1 VTVLYSLALLVSAA
15 LLFLLEP
22 MVGKFVLPLLGS
34 SPEVWPTTV
43 LFFQAVLL
51 AGYAFAH
58 VTSRLPARRQAVVQ
72 LGVILAAAAV
82 LPIGVPDSA
91 PPASANP
98 IPWLV
103 ALLAT
108 TAGLPFFALAA
119 LGPMLQRWL
128 AGTRHRAARDPYFL
142 FAASNGGSL
151 LGLLAYPLVLEP
163 QLSLGGQ
170 GTAWS
175 IVYALAF
182 ALVLASAALLW
193 LQPAGHASPAP
204 AAPAPAPAEGRGE
217 VEGDRDGGDHEPLDV
232 PEEGVP
238 AGMEPTRIDW
248 RRRLLWLALAAVPS
262 SLMLGT
268 STYLT
273 RDVSPIPLL
282 WVVPLALYLLTF
294 VVAFSPWTNAERLTV
309 LGRRLLPGA
318 AILMTYTLVI
328 GAQKPLA
335 VLLLIHLGGL
345 AIVGLLCHGRLAA
358 ARPGTDRLT
367 EFYLW
372 VALGGALGGAFNALL
387 SPLVFPGL
395 VEYPLA
401 IVAACLLRPSPPKK
415 RPDLLEVL
423 LHDPRATRAMDYVV
437 PLLVGGA
444 LAAALLVT
452 EESQGTEIAVAGLA
466 CGLAFNLFRRPIRFA
481 LALGA
486 MLVAASIVD
495 AVVDDVLERD
505 RSFFGVSRVV
515 AVDDGALHE
524 LYSGTTLHGAQRVG
538 RRPPEPLGYYG
549 PSSPSGQAFAQLPAA
564 ATRNVGAVGLGT
576 GSLACLQRPGTR
588 LTYYEIDPAVVR
600 IARDPRLFSFLRDC
614 PVRPPIVTGDGR
626 RSLEREPKGSFS
638 LVAVDAFSSD
648 AIPLHLITREAI
660 ELYLSR
666 IAQGGS
672 LLFHLTNRYLRL
684 EPVLG
689 NIAADLDL
697 VCRIRTHVPTGA
709 EEERGYQK
717 STWALLTRRP
727 ANLGAIR
734 LDRRWRPCA
743 TDPSARTWT
752 DDYSNPLAVIKW
764 A

>member
-51 AGYAFAH
+51 AGYVFAH

-72 LGVILAAAAV
+72 LGVIVAAAAV

-170 GTAWS
+170 GRAWS

-193 LQPAGHASPAP
+193 IQPAARPVPTEEATS
-204 AAPAPAPAEGRGE
+204 AAVTG
-217 VEGDRDGGDHEPLDV
+217 
-232 PEEGVP
+232 PE
-238 AGMEPTRIDW
+238 RIDW

-345 AIVGLLCHGRLAA
+345 AVVGLLCHGRLAA

-372 VALGGALGGAFNALL
+372 VALGGALGGAFNAVLA
-387 SPLVFPGL
+387 PLVFPGL

-415 RPDLLEVL
+415 RPDLLEFL
-423 LHDPRATRAMDYVV
+423 LHDPRATKAMDYVV

-444 LAAALLVT
+444 LLAALLAT
-452 EESQGTEIAVAGLA
+452 EESQGAEIAVAGLT

-495 AVVDDVLERD
+495 AVVDDVLHRD

-515 AVDDGALHE
+515 AGDDGALHQ

-564 ATRNVGAVGLGT
+564 ATGNVAAVGLGT

-600 IARDPRLFSFLRDC
+600 IARDPRLFTFLRDC

-626 RSLEREPKGSFS
+626 RSLEREPKGSFG

-689 NIAADLDL
+689 NIAAELDL

-709 EEERGYQK
+709 EEKRGYQK

-734 LDRRWRPCA
+734 LDRRWTSCA
-743 TDPSARTWT
+743 TDPSTRTWT

>member
-1 VTVLYSLALLVSAA
+1 MTVLYSLALMVSAA

-22 MVGKFVLPLLGS
+22 MIGKFVLPLLGS
-34 SPEVWPTTV
+34 APEVWPTTV
-43 LFFQAVLL
+43 LFFQALLL

-58 VTSRLPARRQAVVQ
+58 FTSRLPARRQALLQ
-72 LGVILAAAAV
+72 LGLIVAAAAV
-82 LPIGVPDSA
+82 LPIGVPDST
-91 PPASANP
+91 PPESENP

-103 ALLAT
+103 ALLAI

-163 QLSLGGQ
+163 GLSLGGQ
-170 GTAWS
+170 GRAWS
-175 IVYALAF
+175 VGYALAF
-182 ALVLASAALLW
+182 ALVMASAAVLW
-193 LQPAGHASPAP
+193 LQPREPPEQAAP
-204 AAPAPAPAEGRGE
+204 AAAPPVAAE
-217 VEGDRDGGDHEPLDV
+217 
-232 PEEGVP
+232 PES
-238 AGMEPTRIDW
+238 IDW

-268 STYLT
+268 TTYLT

-309 LGRRLLPGA
+309 LGRRLLPVA

-335 VLLLIHLGGL
+335 ALLLIHLGGL
-345 AIVGLLCHGRLAA
+345 AIAGLLCHGRLAA
-358 ARPGTDRLT
+358 ERPGTGRLT

-372 VALGGALGGAFNALL
+372 VALGGALGGAFNAVI

-401 IVAACLLRPSPPKK
+401 IVAACLLRPAAPKK
-415 RPDLLEVL
+415 RPELLEFL
-423 LHDPRATRAMDYVV
+423 LRDPRATRAMDFVV
-437 PLLVGGA
+437 PLLFGGA
-444 LAAALLVT
+444 VTAGLVASG
-452 EESQGTEIAVAGLA
+452 ESQPVESAVAGVA
-466 CGLAFNLFRRPIRFA
+466 CGLALNLARRPVRFA
-481 LALGA
+481 LTLGA
-486 MLVAASIVD
+486 MLVAASIAG
-495 AVVDDVLERD
+495 AVIDDVIERD

-515 AVDDGALHE
+515 AGDDGALHQ

-538 RRPPEPLGYYG
+538 TRPPVPLGYYG

-564 ATRNVGAVGLGT
+564 TTRRVAAVGLGT
-576 GSLACLQRPGTR
+576 GSLACLQRPGTQ
-588 LTYYEIDPAVVR
+588 LTFYEIDPAVVR
-600 IARDPRLFSFLRDC
+600 IARDPRFFTFLRDC
-614 PVRPPIVTGDGR
+614 PVRPPVVTGDGR
-626 RSLEREPKGSFS
+626 RSLEGEPQGSFS

-648 AIPLHLITREAI
+648 AIPLHLITREAL

-666 IAQGGS
+666 LAPGGS

-684 EPVLG
+684 EPVVG
-689 NIAADLDL
+689 NIAAELEL
-697 VCRIRTHVPTGA
+697 VCRIRTHTPTEA
-709 EEERGYQK
+709 EEERNYQK

-734 LDRRWRPCA
+734 LDRRWTPCA
-743 TDPSARTWT
+743 TDRSAQTWT
-752 DDYSNPLAVIKW
+752 DDYSNPLEVVKW
-764 A
+764 G

>member
-1 VTVLYSLALLVSAA
+1 MTVLYSFALLVSAA

-34 SPEVWPTTV
+34 APEVWPTTV

-58 VTSRLPARRQAVVQ
+58 VTSRLPARRQAVLQIGLIV
-72 LGVILAAAAV
+72 AAAAV
-82 LPIGVPDSA
+82 LPIGVPDST
-91 PPASANP
+91 PPEGENP

-103 ALLAT
+103 ALLAI

-170 GTAWS
+170 GRAWS
-175 IVYALAF
+175 LGYVLAF
-182 ALVLASAALLW
+182 ALVVASAALLW
-193 LQPAGHASPAP
+193 LQPSVR
-204 AAPAPAPAEGRGE
+204 PAPAPAALAP
-217 VEGDRDGGDHEPLDV
+217 EPERV
-232 PEEGVP
+232 
-238 AGMEPTRIDW
+238 DW
-248 RRRLLWLALAAVPS
+248 RRRLLWLVLAAVPS

-282 WVVPLALYLLTF
+282 WAVPLALYLLTF

-309 LGRRLLPGA
+309 LGRRLLPFA

-335 VLLLIHLGGL
+335 ALLLIHLGGL
-345 AIVGLLCHGRLAA
+345 TIAGLLCHGRLAA
-358 ARPGTDRLT
+358 GRPATDRLT

-372 VALGGALGGAFNALL
+372 VALGGALGGAFTAVI

-401 IVAACLLRPSPPKK
+401 IVAACLLRPTPPKK
-415 RPDLLEVL
+415 RPELLEFL
-423 LHDPRATRAMDYVV
+423 LGDPRATKAMDFVV
-437 PLLVGGA
+437 PLLVGGVVTA
-444 LAAALLVT
+444 GLVASG
-452 EESQGTEIAVAGLA
+452 ELQAVEGAVAGVA
-466 CGLAFNLFRRPIRFA
+466 CGLALNLSRRPIRFA
-481 LALGA
+481 LVLGA
-486 MLVAASIVD
+486 MLIAATIAD
-495 AVVDDVLERD
+495 AVIDDVLDRD
-505 RSFFGVSRVV
+505 RSFFGIYRVV
-515 AVDDGALHE
+515 ASEEGALHQ
-524 LYSGTTLHGAQRVG
+524 LYSGTTLHGVQRAG
-538 RRPPEPLGYYG
+538 APPPEPLSYYG
-549 PSSPSGQAFAQLPAA
+549 PSSPSGQAFAQLPEST
-564 ATRNVGAVGLGT
+564 TRRVAAVGLGT

-588 LTYYEIDPAVVR
+588 LTFYEIDPTVVR
-600 IARDPRLFSFLRDC
+600 IARDPRFFTFLRDC

-626 RSLEREPKGSFS
+626 RSLEREPAGSFG
-638 LVAVDAFSSD
+638 LVAIDAFNSD

-660 ELYLSR
+660 ELYVSR
-666 IAQGGS
+666 IAPRGS
-672 LLFHLTNRYLRL
+672 VLFHLTNRYLRL

-689 NIAADLDL
+689 NIAAELDL
-697 VCRIRTHVPTGA
+697 VCRIRVHTPFEA
-709 EEERGYQK
+709 QQERGYQK

-727 ANLGAIR
+727 TDLGAIR
-734 LDRRWRPCA
+734 LDRRWTPC
-743 TDPSARTWT
+743 TVDPSARTWT
-752 DDYSNPLAVIKW
+752 DDYSNPLEVIRW
-764 A
+764 G